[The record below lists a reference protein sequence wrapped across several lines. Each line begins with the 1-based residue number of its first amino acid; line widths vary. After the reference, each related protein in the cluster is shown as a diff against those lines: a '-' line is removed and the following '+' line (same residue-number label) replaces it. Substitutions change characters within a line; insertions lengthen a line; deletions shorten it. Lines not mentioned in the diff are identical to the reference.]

1 MGDDQARLPHWDLSG
16 VFPGLDSSEFGSAFK
31 EVVKAIEDLLK
42 VFDEH
47 EIAQR
52 PASPITP
59 EEVRIFEYVILAF
72 DSLLRQTITLNA
84 YLQSFVTTDSRNAQA
99 QARLSELQAQTIR
112 LKLLGTRLTA
122 WIGSLDIEALMEG
135 SPLARSHELMLRQ
148 NQIRARHLM
157 TPEAEELAAELNLS
171 GGTAWEKL
179 HGDFTSQIMVEVE
192 LDGEPRSLPMSE
204 IRNLQWHPD
213 RETRRRGFEAEVAA
227 WEKVRV
233 PIAAA
238 LNSIKGEVNT
248 LVRRRGWES
257 ALDIALF
264 ESNID
269 RATFDAMM
277 QKAEESFA
285 DFRHY
290 LHLKAEIFNVDRL
303 AWYDIEA
310 PVGRSAHTWSYEEA
324 TDFILE
330 QFGTFSSKLSGL
342 ARRAFD
348 QGWIDA
354 EPRPGKRDGAFC
366 MWIRQDESRILSN
379 FKPAYDGV
387 STLAHELGHA
397 YHNLNLAS
405 RTVFQRSTPM
415 TLAETASIFCETL
428 IQQAAL
434 KRGEPEEQ
442 LFILGESLAGNC
454 GVVVDITSRFRFEKQ
469 VFNRRWERELS
480 ADELC
485 ELMLQAQRET
495 YTDGLDSTILHPYM
509 WAVKPHYYSPSRS
522 FYNFPY
528 MFGLLFG
535 LGLFALYEEDPDK
548 FRDRYDDLLS
558 STGLVLAPDLA
569 AQFGFDLR
577 SGEFWESSLD
587 VVRGQINRFEGLI
600 RQRIKQPQG

>member
-1 MGDDQARLPHWDLSG
+1 MGDDHTALPHWDLGG
-16 VFPGLDSSEFGSAFK
+16 VFPGLDSPEFDSAFK
-31 EVVKAIEDLLK
+31 EVVRAIEDLVT
-42 VFDEH
+42 VFNEH
-47 EIAQR
+47 GIAQR

-59 EEVRIFEYVILAF
+59 EDVKIFGFVVLAF
-72 DSLLRQTITLNA
+72 DSVLRQTIILNA
-84 YLQSFVTTDSRNAQA
+84 YILSFVTTDSRDAKA
-99 QARLSELQAQTIR
+99 QARLSELQGQTIR

-122 WIGSLDIEALMEG
+122 WIGALDIEALMEQ
-135 SPLARSHELMLRQ
+135 SSLARSHELMLRQ

-179 HGDFTSQIMVEVE
+179 HGDITSQIMVEVE
-192 LDGEPRSLPMSE
+192 LDGEMRSLPMSE
-204 IRNLQWHPD
+204 VRNLQWHPD

-227 WEKVRV
+227 WERSRV

-238 LNSIKGEVNT
+238 LNSTKGEVNT

-269 RATFDAMM
+269 LATFDAMM
-277 QKAEESFA
+277 HSAEESFS

-290 LHLKAEIFNVDRL
+290 LHLKAEALNLDRL

-310 PVGRSAHTWSYEEA
+310 PVGSSARTWSY
-324 TDFILE
+324 TDASGFIVD
-330 QFGTFSSKLSGL
+330 QFGTYSPMLGGL

-354 EPRPGKRDGAFC
+354 EPREGKRDGAFC

-397 YHNLNLAS
+397 YHNLNLAT
-405 RTVFQRSTPM
+405 RTVFQRSTPL

-428 IQQAAL
+428 IQQAVLQQAD
-434 KRGEPEEQ
+434 PEEQ
-442 LFILGESLAGNC
+442 LFILGESLAGSC
-454 GVVVDITSRFRFEKQ
+454 AVVVDITSRFRFEKQ
-469 VFNRRWERELS
+469 VFDRRWERELS

-485 ELMLQAQRET
+485 ELMLQAQRES
-495 YTDGLDSTILHPYM
+495 YGDGLDPAILHPYM
-509 WAVKPHYYSPSRS
+509 WAVKPHYYSHSRS
-522 FYNFPY
+522 YYNFPY

-535 LGLFALYEEDPDK
+535 LGLFALYEEDPDM
-548 FRDRYDDLLS
+548 FRSRYDDLLS
-558 STGLVLAPDLA
+558 STGLTLAPDLA

-577 SGEFWESSLD
+577 SGEFWKASLD
-587 VVRGQINRFEGLI
+587 VVRMNIERFEGLI
-600 RQRIKQPQG
+600 HQRSRQPQA